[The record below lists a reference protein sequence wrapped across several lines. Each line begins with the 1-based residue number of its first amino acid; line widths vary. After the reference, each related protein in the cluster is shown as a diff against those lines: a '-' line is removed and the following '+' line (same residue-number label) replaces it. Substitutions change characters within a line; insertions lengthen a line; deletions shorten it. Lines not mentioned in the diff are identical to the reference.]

1 MASIGGCKANLR
13 RVLYRLLMDKAT
25 MKKYGL
31 DKVALFGLVVMGLL
45 AAQVIVAHRAKVSLV
60 AAPQLPQSGLSAL
73 IPTGRAWNTGLAW
86 QFRDNS
92 FVLSSSFGPAPG
104 RITTAVQLRYLPAP
118 LTRDADVYLRDKQA
132 EILGEILKR
141 GEIALGQFTISWAH
155 ISAQSGLLNGFFGVA
170 TLPDGRVLTIEVH
183 QLTGEAELAEQLFD
197 KIARSVEFEDNQ
209 LLAAGA
215 RMVEMLKQ
223 QGFYELTRH
232 KPEKEFFL
240 IHDVRNKIIGFL
252 ASMVKVLVDEAAPP
266 QLRSLDFYRIKTKR
280 AVVGGHS
287 LFQSDEK
294 VEVFRW
300 VSNMGGY
307 RPGRQVVE
315 MQLGPDG
322 ILTVRTLP
330 DQAGRQYAPGPAAVP
345 EVLLDHIVSGLL
357 ETGADKVMVDL
368 IMSTGRIIPT
378 LVSRIEPGKTAG
390 ADAAY
395 AVRVDFLDG
404 PGYYQLMYLDDDK
417 QVFKAETHQA
427 EVYLI
432 ERSSRE
438 EVLTHFPAWRDYIL
452 QANSILEGS
461 EVSAD

>member
-1 MASIGGCKANLR
+1 
-13 RVLYRLLMDKAT
+13 MDKAR

-73 IPTGRAWNTGLAW
+73 IPTGRAWNTDLAW
-86 QFRDNS
+86 QFKDNS
-92 FVLSSSFGPAPG
+92 FVLSSSFGPAPT
-104 RITTAVQLRYLPAP
+104 RITTAAQLRYLPAP
-118 LTRDADVYLRDKQA
+118 LTKDADVYLRDKQA

-141 GEIALGQFTISWAH
+141 GEIALGRFTISWAH
-155 ISAQSGLLNGFFGVA
+155 ISAQSGLLNSFFGVA

-215 RMVEMLKQ
+215 RMVETLKQ
-223 QGFYELTRH
+223 QGLYELTRH
-232 KPEKEFFL
+232 EPEKEFFL
-240 IHDVRNKIIGFL
+240 VRDVQNRIVGFL
-252 ASMVKVLVDEAAPP
+252 ANMVKVLVDEAAPP
-266 QLRSLDFYRIKTKR
+266 QLRSLDFYRIKTER
-280 AVVGGHS
+280 AVAGGHS

-300 VSNMGGY
+300 ISQLSGY
-307 RPGRQVVE
+307 GPGQQVVE
-315 MQLGPDG
+315 MKLGPDG

-345 EVLLDHIVSGLL
+345 EVLLDHIVSNLL
-357 ETGADKVMVDL
+357 ETGGNEVMVDV

-378 LVSRIEPGKTAG
+378 LISRIEPGETADT
-390 ADAAY
+390 AAAY
-395 AVRVDFLDG
+395 AVRLDFLDEVG
-404 PGYYQLMYLDDDK
+404 HYQLMYLDGNK
-417 QVFKAETHQA
+417 QVTKAEVHQA

-438 EVLTHFPAWRDYIL
+438 EVLAHFPAWRDYIL
-452 QANSILEGS
+452 QMDSVLEG
-461 EVSAD
+461 A